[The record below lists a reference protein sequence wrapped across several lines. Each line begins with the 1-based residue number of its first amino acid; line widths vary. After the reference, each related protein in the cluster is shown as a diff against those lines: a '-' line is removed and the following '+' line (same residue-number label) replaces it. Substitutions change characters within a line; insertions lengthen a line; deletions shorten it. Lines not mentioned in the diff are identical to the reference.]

1 VSWCVCRFY
10 GFKNMQHGVTT
21 LEKLTATELKHIA
34 SVLYLLFDDVC
45 VDDSQH
51 TLARAVRYL
60 YRFHVYTAMAMKT
73 EHTDD
78 TLAELA
84 RYADGLLTCLKD
96 SPLLEE
102 RPSEYLFVKTHILF
116 FLLPRCIKN
125 MVSHSRP
132 ATAPSRPW
140 FVRARF

>member
-1 VSWCVCRFY
+1 MSWCVCRFY
-10 GFKNMQHGVTT
+10 GFKSLQYGVTT

-34 SVLYLLFDDVC
+34 SVLYLLVDGVC

-73 EHTDD
+73 EHTDA
-78 TLAELA
+78 TLTDLA